1 MPSDFQEHLEE
12 VERLVRDDR
21 DEIGKRAGVPFIVF
35 TYNPADE
42 IEVDEEIRN
51 LITKLKYHD
60 QAVADIDMRDLVFST
75 LEERGILDNV
85 IDLERRDRDR
95 LLDGLKSSLLDDGE
109 IGKLAS
115 TIASRAEEADTVIVY
130 RMGILYPF
138 ASASTLMG
146 QLETNTPDDTPIV
159 FCYPAK
165 VDDKSLR
172 FLDESEGTYYRAK
185 LIGHE

>member
-1 MPSDFQEHLEE
+1 MLSDFQTRLEE
-12 VERLVRDDR
+12 VERLVREDR
-21 DEIGKRAGVPFIVF
+21 EEVGKRAGVPFIVF
-35 TYNPADE
+35 TYDPADE
-42 IEVDEEIRN
+42 IDVDGEIRS
-51 LITKLKYHD
+51 LIEKLEYHN
-60 QAVADIDMRDLVFST
+60 QAVAAIDMRDLVFSV

-85 IDLERRDRDR
+85 IDLERRDREQ
-95 LLDGLKSSLLDDGE
+95 LLSGLKSSLLDDGE
-109 IGKLAS
+109 MGQLAS
-115 TIASRAEEADTVIVY
+115 AIATQAEDADTVVVY

-159 FCYPAK
+159 FCYPAT

-185 LIGHE
+185 VIGHE

>member
-1 MPSDFQEHLEE
+1 MPSDFQERLEE

-21 DEIGKRAGVPFIVF
+21 DEVGKRAGVPFIVF
-35 TYNPADE
+35 TYDPADE
-42 IEVDEEIRN
+42 IEVDEEVRN
-51 LITKLKYHD
+51 LIEKLEYHN
-60 QAVADIDMRDLVFST
+60 QNVAGIDMRELVFSI
-75 LEERGILDNV
+75 LEDRGILDRVAN
-85 IDLERRDRDR
+85 LERRDRDQ
-95 LLDGLKSSLLDDGE
+95 LLDGLKSSLLDGGE
-109 IGKLAS
+109 MGKLAS
-115 TIASRAEEADTVIVY
+115 AIAEQAKKADTVIVY

-172 FLDESEGTYYRAK
+172 FLDESEGTYYRARV
-185 LIGHE
+185 IGHE

>member
-1 MPSDFQEHLEE
+1 MLSDFQERLEE

-21 DEIGKRAGVPFIVF
+21 DEVGKRAGVPFIVL
-35 TYNPADE
+35 TYNPTDE

-51 LITKLKYHD
+51 LIDKLEYNN
-60 QAVADIDMRDLVFST
+60 QTVAGIDMRDLVFT
-75 LEERGILDNV
+75 ILENRGILDGV
-85 IDLERRDRDR
+85 IDRERRDKEH
-95 LLDGLKSSLLDDGE
+95 LLEGLKSSLLDDDGM
-109 IGKLAS
+109 GKLAS
-115 TIASRAEEADTVIVY
+115 AIATQTEEADTVIVY

-172 FLDESEGTYYRAK
+172 FLDESEGTYYRARV
-185 LIGHE
+185 IGNE

>member
-1 MPSDFQEHLEE
+1 MLSDFQTRLEE
-12 VERLVRDDR
+12 VERLVREDR
-21 DEIGKRAGVPFIVF
+21 EEVGKRAGVPFIVF
-35 TYNPADE
+35 TYDPADE
-42 IEVDEEIRN
+42 IEVDGEIRS
-51 LITKLKYHD
+51 LIEKLEYHD
-60 QAVADIDMRDLVFST
+60 QAVAAIDMRDLVFSV

-85 IDLERRDRDR
+85 IDLERRDREQ
-95 LLDGLKSSLLDDGE
+95 LLSGLKSSLLDDGE
-109 IGKLAS
+109 MGQLAS
-115 TIASRAEEADTVIVY
+115 AIATQAEDADTVVVY

-159 FCYPAK
+159 FCYPAT

-185 LIGHE
+185 VIGHE

>member
-1 MPSDFQEHLEE
+1 MPSDFQERLEE

-21 DEIGKRAGVPFIVF
+21 DEVGKRAGVPFIVF
-35 TYNPADE
+35 TYDPADE
-42 IEVDEEIRN
+42 IEVDEEARN
-51 LITKLKYHD
+51 LIDKLEYHD
-60 QAVADIDMRDLVFST
+60 QNVAEIDMRDLVFT
-75 LEERGILDNV
+75 ILEDRGILDNV
-85 IDLERRDRDR
+85 IDLERRDKEQ

-109 IGKLAS
+109 MGKLAS
-115 TIASRAEEADTVIVY
+115 AIATQAEEADTVIIY

-165 VDDKSLR
+165 VNDKSLR
-172 FLDESEGTYYRAK
+172 FLDESEGTYYRARV
-185 LIGHE
+185 IGHE

>member
-1 MPSDFQEHLEE
+1 MPSDFQERLEE

-21 DEIGKRAGVPFIVF
+21 DEVGKRAGVPFIVF
-35 TYNPADE
+35 TYDPADE

-51 LITKLKYHD
+51 LIDKLEYHN
-60 QAVADIDMRDLVFST
+60 QNVAGIDMRELVFSI
-75 LEERGILDNV
+75 LEDRGILDRV
-85 IDLERRDRDR
+85 ADLERRDRDQ
-95 LLDGLKSSLLDDGE
+95 LLDGLKSSLLDGGE
-109 IGKLAS
+109 MGKLAS
-115 TIASRAEEADTVIVY
+115 AIAEQAEKADTVIIY

-172 FLDESEGTYYRAK
+172 FLDESEGTYYRARV
-185 LIGHE
+185 IGHE

>member
-1 MPSDFQEHLEE
+1 MPFDFQQRLEE
-12 VERLVRDDR
+12 VERLVRDNR
-21 DEIGKRAGVPFIVF
+21 DEVGKRAGVPFIVF
-35 TYNPADE
+35 TYDPADE

-51 LITKLKYHD
+51 LIAKLEYHD
-60 QAVADIDMRDLVFST
+60 QVVADIDMRDLVFTT
-75 LEERGILDNV
+75 LDERGILDNV
-85 IDLERRDRDR
+85 IDLERRDRNQ
-95 LLDGLKSSLLDDGE
+95 LLDGLKSSLLDDGK

-115 TIASRAEEADTVIVY
+115 AIASNAEEADTVIVY

-138 ASASTLMG
+138 ASASMLMG

-172 FLDESEGTYYRAK
+172 FLNESEGTYYRARV
-185 LIGHE
+185 IGHE

>member
-1 MPSDFQEHLEE
+1 MLSNFQARLEE

-21 DEIGKRAGVPFIVF
+21 DEVGKRAGVPFIVF
-35 TYNPADE
+35 TYDPGDE
-42 IEVDEEIRN
+42 IEVDEEVRN
-51 LITKLKYHD
+51 LIEKLEYHD
-60 QAVADIDMRDLVFST
+60 QTVAGLDMRELVFSI
-75 LEERGILDNV
+75 LEDRGILENV
-85 IDLERRDRDR
+85 IDLERRDRDQ

-109 IGKLAS
+109 MGQLAS
-115 TIASRAEEADTVIVY
+115 AIATAAEDADTVIVY

-146 QLETNTPDDTPIV
+146 QLEMNTPADTPIV

-172 FLDESEGTYYRAK
+172 FLDESEGTYYRARV
-185 LIGHE
+185 IGHE

>member
-1 MPSDFQEHLEE
+1 MLSDFQTRLEE
-12 VERLVRDDR
+12 VERLVREDR
-21 DEIGKRAGVPFIVF
+21 EEVGKRAGVPFIVF
-35 TYNPADE
+35 TYDPADE
-42 IEVDEEIRN
+42 IDVDGEIRS
-51 LITKLKYHD
+51 LIEKLEYHD
-60 QAVADIDMRDLVFST
+60 QAVAAIDMRDLVFSV

-85 IDLERRDRDR
+85 IDLERRDREQ
-95 LLDGLKSSLLDDGE
+95 LLSGLKSSLLDDGE
-109 IGKLAS
+109 MGQLAS
-115 TIASRAEEADTVIVY
+115 AIATQAEDADTVVVY

-159 FCYPAK
+159 FCYPAT

-185 LIGHE
+185 VIGHE

>member
-1 MPSDFQEHLEE
+1 MPSDFQDRLEE
-12 VERLVRDDR
+12 VERLIRDDR
-21 DEIGKRAGVPFIVF
+21 DEVGKRAGVPFIVF
-35 TYNPADE
+35 TYDPADE

-51 LITKLKYHD
+51 LIDKLEYHD
-60 QAVADIDMRDLVFST
+60 QTVAGIDIRDLVFT
-75 LEERGILDNV
+75 ILDDRGILERV
-85 IDLERRDRDR
+85 IDLERRDRDQ

-109 IGKLAS
+109 MGKLAS
-115 TIASRAEEADTVIVY
+115 AIAKRAEEADTVIIY

-159 FCYPAK
+159 FSYPAK

-185 LIGHE
+185 VIGHE

>member
-1 MPSDFQEHLEE
+1 MPSEYQERLEE

-21 DEIGKRAGVPFIVF
+21 DEVGKRAGVPFIVF
-35 TYNPADE
+35 TYDPADE
-42 IEVDEEIRN
+42 IEVDEEVRN
-51 LITKLKYHD
+51 LIKKLEYHN
-60 QAVADIDMRDLVFST
+60 QNVAGIDMRELVFT
-75 LEERGILDNV
+75 VLEDRGILDRV
-85 IDLERRDRDR
+85 ADLERRDRDQ
-95 LLDGLKSSLLDDGE
+95 LLDGLKSSLLDGGE

-115 TIASRAEEADTVIVY
+115 AIAEQAEKADTVIAY
-130 RMGILYPF
+130 RMSILYPF

-172 FLDESEGTYYRAK
+172 FLDESEGTYYRARV
-185 LIGHE
+185 IGHE